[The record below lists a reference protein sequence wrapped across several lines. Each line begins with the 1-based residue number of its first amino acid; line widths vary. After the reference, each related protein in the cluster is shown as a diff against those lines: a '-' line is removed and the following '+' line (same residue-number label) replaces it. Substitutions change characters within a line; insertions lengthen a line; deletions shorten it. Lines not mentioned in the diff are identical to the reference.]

1 MNSASLLPGHYHRCA
16 VADALWPMRCRR
28 FAQFPDLLNCFADTS
43 TRCVLLFFC
52 VAYFSL
58 LYVLLYSLLSSVA
71 SSHVNVMIC
80 LKYNRRR
87 RRCRLSLFVNVLF
100 ARRICS
106 RVAGLPGV
114 CYSFAYD
121 STADAGSGRCDV
133 SLPPDILLL
142 STSRLKFFCF
152 ILRRRAVPS
161 HFMVNFLYKCFSS
174 LVVPALMHRRCRS
187 LLDSFVAH
195 TSHCIHN
202 ENCASSLRYVAPNHI
217 SSSNPFHLFGRK
229 GVWRSTCRYSPR

>member
-1 MNSASLLPGHYHRCA
+1 
-16 VADALWPMRCRR
+16 MRRIY
-28 FAQFPDLLNCFADTS
+28 QFTQ
-43 TRCVLLFFC
+43 RCVHRL
-52 VAYFSL
+52 S
-58 LYVLLYSLLSSVA
+58 SILSSVA
-71 SSHVNVMIC
+71 SSHVNVLFAQCI
-80 LKYNRRR
+80 LVDAVAAVY
-87 RRCRLSLFVNVLF
+87 LSSVNVLF

-195 TSHCIHN
+195 TSHCRHN